1 VTATMNATE
10 LTAAL
15 VQRGLLPAGSAAA
28 HVPAARPWFIAAVLG
43 AAGWLAGLF
52 ALFFVYLLVEP
63 ETAVEFAV
71 PGAIL
76 LGAAYGLYFAD
87 RGNAF
92 LDQLA
97 LAASIAGQLSL
108 CIAAAKLTDS
118 IAATAGLMTLVE
130 LALLFALPNPMARTL
145 AAFFACI
152 AWAIAVRFTW
162 WDRAWWDGDAEGVA
176 LRPALLGWFVI
187 WAPVI
192 AISETLLR
200 REIDWLATPVRPTAR
215 AASSGLIAALAVATW
230 ASEPFAG
237 LTFVI
242 GVSAPPTN
250 WLALWPLLGAGAA
263 LYAAFCAFRLRARA
277 LLGLAIAGALLHTLQ
292 FYYVLGASLV
302 VKSGIML
309 AVGALLLA
317 VDGALRRRAAPPAGG
332 ER

>member
-1 VTATMNATE
+1 MNTHE
-10 LTAAL
+10 LTTAL
-15 VQRGLLPAGSAAA
+15 VQRGLLPSGSETAQA
-28 HVPAARPWFIAAVLG
+28 PAARPWFIAAVLG

-52 ALFFVYLLVEP
+52 ALLFVYLLLEP
-63 ETAVEFAV
+63 ETVLGFAV

-76 LGAAYGLYFAD
+76 LVAAYGLYFAD
-87 RGNAF
+87 RGGAF
-92 LDQLA
+92 LGQLA
-97 LAASIAGQLSL
+97 LAVSIAGQLAL
-108 CIAAAKLTDS
+108 CVAASDLTDS
-118 IAATAGLMTLVE
+118 IAATAGLMTLLE
-130 LALLFALPNPMARTL
+130 LALLFALPNPMARAL

-162 WDRAWWDGDAEGVA
+162 WDRAWWDGDTLGVA
-176 LRPALLGWFVI
+176 LRPALLGWLVI

-192 AISETLLR
+192 AIGETLLR
-200 REIDWLATPVRPTAR
+200 REVDWLARPIRPMAR
-215 AASSGLIAALAVATW
+215 AALTGLIAALAVATW

-237 LTFVI
+237 LTVLT
-242 GVSAPPTN
+242 GASAPATN

-292 FYYVLGASLV
+292 FYYVLGTSLV

-317 VDGALRRRAAPPAGG
+317 ADWALRRRAASPAGG